1 MNWILFKAR
10 EFLESLSRSLTTTL
24 FYIGDNPLSLIS
36 IVRLILLS
44 IAVFIISRTISEWI
58 KRLVLSRM
66 GLDRGSREAI
76 ASVLSYILAT
86 LGILI
91 VLYNNGIPISS
102 FTVLAGVLGIG
113 LGFGLQNLAS
123 NFISGITMLF
133 EQPIKVG
140 DFIEVEG
147 LLGTV
152 ERISI
157 RSTIVR
163 TLDGIFVIVPNI
175 RFVENNIIN
184 WSYKDPK
191 CRIRIPIGV
200 AYGSDPVLVTEALLA
215 AARGEPN
222 VLSYPSPKVWF
233 KGFGDSA
240 LDFELLV
247 WIDHPP
253 DSEQVTSALNFLLE
267 HEIRHRDIVIPF
279 PQRDLWIKNPEDL
292 NILVA
297 NSSSLDSANGNVLQ
311 QSGIISS
318 NEKNGTQKTKK
329 SVPKSPNNWNLRDLL
344 RRVTYFENF
353 TDLELR
359 QLIEYG
365 YRQLFPEGQVI
376 FEENDP
382 GNSFYVIL
390 SGQVEVISQKTGQ
403 YIATLHEG
411 EFFGE
416 MSLLL
421 GATRTATVRTMQDS
435 ILFIVEQHD
444 LKKLLEE
451 QPDLAVHISHK
462 LYERQQALKELG
474 LLSETST
481 DNTPFYRIRARIQT
495 LFGI

>member
-1 MNWILFKAR
+1 MNWIIFKAR
-10 EFLESLSRSLTTTL
+10 EILESLSRAFTTTL
-24 FYIGDNPLSLIS
+24 FYIGDNPLSVVS
-36 IVRLILLS
+36 IIRLILLS
-44 IAVFIISRTISEWI
+44 IAVFIISRTISDWI
-58 KRLVLSRM
+58 KRLLLSRM
-66 GLDRGSREAI
+66 GLDRGNREAI

-91 VLYNNGIPISS
+91 VLYNTGIPISS

-113 LGFGLQNLAS
+113 IGFGLQNLAS

-140 DFIEVEG
+140 DFIQVEG

-163 TLDGIFVIVPNI
+163 TLDGVFVIVPNI

-191 CRIRIPIGV
+191 CRIHIPVGV
-200 AYGSDPVLVTEALLA
+200 AYGTDPVLVTEALLT
-215 AARGEPN
+215 AARGERN
-222 VLSYPSPKVWF
+222 VLSYPSPKVHF
-233 KGFGDSA
+233 LGFGDSA
-240 LDFELLV
+240 LNFELLV
-247 WIDHPP
+247 WIDHPR
-253 DSEQVTSALNFLLE
+253 DSEHITSALHFLVEYEL
-267 HEIRHRDIVIPF
+267 RHRDIVIPF

-292 NILVA
+292 SILFA
-297 NSSSLDSANGNVLQ
+297 NNNSFESANGKVLRE
-311 QSGIISS
+311 SAVVS
-318 NEKNGTQKTKK
+318 KNLKKDTKKTKK

-359 QLIEYG
+359 QLIESG

-382 GNSFYVIL
+382 GDSFYIIL
-390 SGQVEVISQKTGQ
+390 SGAVEVISQKTGQ

-421 GATRTATVRTMQDS
+421 GAPRTAKVRTMQDT
-435 ILFIVEQHD
+435 ILFIIEQHD

-451 QPDLAVHISHK
+451 QPDLALQISHK

-474 LLSETST
+474 LLNETST
-481 DNTPFYRIRARIQT
+481 DNTPFYRIRSRIQT

>member
-1 MNWILFKAR
+1 MNWIIIKAQ
-10 EFLESLSRSLTTTL
+10 EIIQGLSQALTTTL
-24 FYIGDNPLSLIS
+24 FYIGDNPLSLVS

-44 IAVFIISRTISEWI
+44 LAVFIISRNISEWI
-58 KRLVLSRM
+58 KKWVLSPMR
-66 GLDRGSREAI
+66 LDRGNQEAI
-76 ASVLSYILAT
+76 ASVISYILAS

-91 VLYNNGIPISS
+91 ILYNNGIPISS

-113 LGFGLQNLAS
+113 FGFGLQNLAS
-123 NFISGITMLF
+123 NFISGITLLF

-147 LLGTV
+147 LLGSV

-163 TLDGIFVIVPNI
+163 TLDGVFVIVPNI

-191 CRIRIPIGV
+191 CRIHIPVGV
-200 AYGSDPVLVTEALLA
+200 AYGTDPVLVTEALLT
-215 AARGEPN
+215 AARGEPT
-222 VLSYPSPKVWF
+222 VLSSPSPKVRF
-233 KGFGDSA
+233 LGFGDSA
-240 LDFELLV
+240 LNFELLV
-247 WIDHPP
+247 WIDHPL
-253 DSEQVTSALNFLLE
+253 DSEHITSALHFLVEYEL
-267 HEIRHRDIVIPF
+267 RHRDIVIPF
-279 PQRDLWIKNPEDL
+279 PQRDLWIKNPELL
-292 NILVA
+292 NTLLG
-297 NSSSLDSANGNVLQ
+297 NSNFLESANVKALQ
-311 QSGIISS
+311 QSSLIS
-318 NEKNGTQKTKK
+318 NNQKNGTQKLKK

-344 RRVTYFENF
+344 RRLTYFENF

-365 YRQLFPEGQVI
+365 YRQLFPEGIVI

-382 GNSFYVIL
+382 GDSFYVIL
-390 SGQVEVISQKTGQ
+390 SGKVEVISQKTGQ

-421 GATRTATVRTMQDS
+421 GAPRTATVRTIQDS
-435 ILFIVEQHD
+435 ILFIIEQHD

-451 QPDLAVHISHK
+451 QPDLAVQISHK
-462 LYERQQALKELG
+462 LYERQQALKDLG
-474 LLSETST
+474 LFTETST
-481 DNTPFYRIRARIQT
+481 DNRPFYRIRNRIQT